1 MRYRFLIVI
10 VCFLLVAIAGQ
21 AQENQPI
28 SVHQAASPEYI
39 RSPRLGINHISLTG
53 EITSEQR
60 YRNALSLGAGWN
72 RWPLYWNHIETL
84 PGEFDWNAYDR
95 QVADDLSHGLQI
107 NAILLGRPEFY
118 KDDVRIAGLN
128 KPIFSDGSDFA
139 EPGKTINPDNPWAN
153 FVFQSVRRYMPGGE
167 LARAEDWPDD
177 WGIRVWEVWNEP
189 DFKFFWEGTF
199 NDYARLLKVA
209 YIVAKMVDPDAQI
222 MFGGLLYNTPDNWLA
237 RVLAIIEYDPMHKE
251 NNWYM
256 DMVAVHNYT
265 YPWRSGWLALV
276 VRQTLKAYGL
286 DRPIWLNESG
296 VPAWD
301 DYPGPVW
308 AESNP
313 DERLLRATAAQQAA
327 FFIQSSA
334 YAWAN
339 GADVVFFHQLYDDC
353 GNQPPGTDFAYTAK
367 QCAAG
372 EVCSGD
378 AYGLFRNE
386 SSSIC
391 FSQSI
396 APGTPRPSA
405 GAFRLMAEIFGSGS
419 LENPRV
425 ATVRRRGV
433 VITFDRPEI
442 NQRISVMWN
451 RTLEA
456 GEIALPASGDVGKL
470 YSLVGSQL
478 IYPDSGGFYQINLP
492 AATPDNYPKLEPGDV
507 TAIGGPPYILVETIT
522 RPPTPV
528 PTSTPIPTPTP
539 EPTDEA
545 SE

>member
-1 MRYRFLIVI
+1 MRYRLMIVI
-10 VCFLLVAIAGQ
+10 FCLLLVAIAVQ
-21 AQENQPI
+21 AQETLPV
-28 SVHQAASPEYI
+28 SVHDSTNYI
-39 RSPRLGINHISLTG
+39 RSPRLGITHISLTG

-60 YRNALSLGAGWN
+60 YENALSLGAGWN
-72 RWPLYWNHIETL
+72 RWPLYWNQIETK

-95 QVADDLSHGLQI
+95 QVEDDLSYGFQI

-118 KDDVRIAGLN
+118 KDDVRITGLN
-128 KPIFSDGSDFA
+128 EPIFSDGSDFA
-139 EPGKTINPDNPWAN
+139 EPDKAINPDNPWAN
-153 FVFQSVRRYMPGGE
+153 FVWKSVQRYMPGGE
-167 LARAEDWPDD
+167 LAREQDWPDE

-189 DFKFFWEGTF
+189 DFELFWQGTF
-199 NDYARLLKVA
+199 NDYARLLKIS

-222 MFGGLLYNTPDNWLA
+222 MFGGLLYGTQDNWLA
-237 RVLAIIEYDPMHKE
+237 RVLAIIENDPFHEE

-276 VRQTLKAYGL
+276 VNQTLKAYKL
-286 DRPIWLNESG
+286 DIPIWLNESG

-339 GADVVFFHQLYDDC
+339 GADVIFFHQLYDDC
-353 GNQPPGTDFAYTAK
+353 GNQPPGTDFEYTSK
-367 QCAAG
+367 QCLPG
-372 EVCSGD
+372 EICSGD

-391 FSQSI
+391 FSNSI
-396 APGTPRPSA
+396 APGTPRPAA

-425 ATVRRRGV
+425 ATVRRRGI
-433 VITFDRPEI
+433 VITFDRPET

-451 RTLEA
+451 RTLET
-456 GEIALPASGDVGKL
+456 GDIPLPASGDVGKL
-470 YSLVGSQL
+470 YSLVGSQM
-478 IYPDSGGFYQINLP
+478 IYPDAAGVYQITLP
-492 AATPDNYPKLEPGDV
+492 AATLDNYPELEPGDV
-507 TAIGGPPYILVETIT
+507 TAIGGSPFILVETIT
-522 RPPTPV
+522 RPPTPM
-528 PTSTPIPTPTP
+528 PTSTPLPTPTP
-539 EPTDEA
+539 EATDEA
-545 SE
+545 SQ